1 MLGRRLKMTTS
12 RIILS
17 FITYLLIALFSFAQ
31 EATLEFDAKDLKIG
45 PLGYEV
51 LSTDF
56 NANPNKQIVVTLT
69 ASGEIVDIRGRFTE
83 GKNKEEWSV
92 YYKDGLPILAQVKSF
107 RILLLDGEDIVDA
120 LWLIKNFLAKEGKF
134 APQKEN
140 YINRLKELQSFAE
153 KKSIESK

>member
-1 MLGRRLKMTTS
+1 MTTS
-12 RIILS
+12 RILLS
-17 FITYLLIALFSFAQ
+17 FITFLLISLFSSAQ
-31 EATLEFDAKDLKIG
+31 EPTLKFDAKDLKIG

-56 NANPNKQIVVTLT
+56 NANPNKQMVVTLT
-69 ASGEIVDIRGRFTE
+69 ASGKIVDIRGRFTE

-107 RILLLDGEDIVDA
+107 RILFLDGEEIGDA
-120 LWLIKNFLAKEGKF
+120 LGLIKTFLSKEGNF
-134 APQKEN
+134 APQKES

-153 KKSIESK
+153 KKSKESK